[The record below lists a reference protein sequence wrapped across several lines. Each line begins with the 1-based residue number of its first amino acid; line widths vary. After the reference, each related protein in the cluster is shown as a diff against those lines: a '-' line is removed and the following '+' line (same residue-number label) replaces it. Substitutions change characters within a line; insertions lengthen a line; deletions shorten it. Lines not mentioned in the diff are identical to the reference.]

1 MRRTNRKL
9 SGPGL
14 KRFLQHF
21 FRSQPG
27 VDAALA
33 ERLVATSA
41 ALFASVR
48 VRRTARPSA
57 RPAAPVGNGLADQAV
72 GNVLPDQPAP
82 TSPDPRYAKIAASLH
97 GQELAAQPS
106 APPTEPAAF
115 DPYAIGLVPT
125 YQRQGPDGLR
135 AKLAGIAD
143 VGDLRKMAR
152 AQQIVLPIELRAG
165 EADADAVRDGIVA
178 AVAKRIADRRAAA
191 S

>member
-9 SGPGL
+9 SGPRL

-57 RPAAPVGNGLADQAV
+57 PPAAPVGSA
-72 GNVLPDQPAP
+72 LPDQPAP
-82 TSPDPRYAKIAASLH
+82 TAPDPRYAKIAASLH
-97 GQELAAQPS
+97 GQERAAPSS
-106 APPTEPAAF
+106 APPAEPAAF
-115 DPYAIGLVPT
+115 DPYSIGLVPT

-178 AVAKRIADRRAAA
+178 AVEKRIADRRAAA
-191 S
+191 G